1 MLGPWFGWRC
11 PFIVS
16 SLPAIAVAAVIFWFT
31 ADPARGAMDADG
43 EKEEDVEGYH
53 EPTIDPTTTTTTT
66 TGTSDF
72 PGGGDS
78 SSGENSRGSVG
89 ISSSSSI
96 FTTRSSHVERKKNEI
111 IPCGSS
117 LTVQSPMHVKHSS
130 LLTSDIDDTSGSLRK
145 DEGNE
150 EIGEEINLDNED
162 DDEVD
167 MLVEEV
173 DDSNCEV
180 EMESMASK
188 GRPPDLVRYF

>member
-1 MLGPWFGWRC
+1 
-11 PFIVS
+11 
-16 SLPAIAVAAVIFWFT
+16 
-31 ADPARGAMDADG
+31 
-43 EKEEDVEGYH
+43 
-53 EPTIDPTTTTTTT
+53 
-66 TGTSDF
+66 
-72 PGGGDS
+72 
-78 SSGENSRGSVG
+78 
-89 ISSSSSI
+89 
-96 FTTRSSHVERKKNEI
+96 
-111 IPCGSS
+111 
-117 LTVQSPMHVKHSS
+117 

-167 MLVEEV
+167 MLDEEV